1 MQKGDA
7 DAAIAWLKSIPTRF
21 LPLQVQNEAV
31 FAPALGPCHP
41 ERQRG
46 LPTISQGAGGVRE

>member
-21 LPLQVQNEAV
+21 LPPSVRTEAV
-31 FAPALGPCHP
+31 FAPVAGREDFKALFPA
-41 ERQRG
+41 R
-46 LPTISQGAGGVRE
+46 